1 MDAELLVLIWNRII
15 GYTGRFFHVDGD
27 EIVETGDWMKEDQKR
42 YSLDEAER
50 WLAVDL
56 YSQKVIREMDLQAI
70 EDQLKRLESY
80 IIQLGPVGAALLA
93 ERIEQAK
100 GDG

>member
-27 EIVETGDWMKEDQKR
+27 EIVETGDWMKEEQKR
-42 YSLDEAER
+42 YSLEEAER

-70 EDQLKRLESY
+70 QDQLKRLESY
-80 IIQLGPVGAALLA
+80 ISQLGPVGTALLE
-93 ERIEQAK
+93 EREQRRK
-100 GDG
+100 CEG